1 VKDENKKRTE
11 ERYNTVNAIELLK
24 VPLRKNRTIIYKGE
38 VKMNKNKTIAFRVT
52 DREYESI
59 KNKSKELGFKNVSL
73 YARKKMLTDKDEY
86 LNNVDRIRNLY
97 DHLAQLE
104 MEFETIKNE
113 ARLSEYDILGYE
125 REFADIE
132 EELKKIK

>member
-1 VKDENKKRTE
+1 
-11 ERYNTVNAIELLK
+11 
-24 VPLRKNRTIIYKGE
+24 
-38 VKMNKNKTIAFRVT
+38 MNKDKFIAFRVSNT
-52 DREYESI
+52 EYEMI

-73 YARKKMLTDKDEY
+73 YTRKKMLTDKDEY
-86 LNNVDRIRNLY
+86 LCNINRIRNLY

-104 MEFETIKNE
+104 MEFEEIKNE
-113 ARLSEYDILGYE
+113 AGLSEYEALNYE

>member
-1 VKDENKKRTE
+1 
-11 ERYNTVNAIELLK
+11 
-24 VPLRKNRTIIYKGE
+24 
-38 VKMNKNKTIAFRVT
+38 MNKDKTIAFRVT

-59 KNKSKELGFKNVSL
+59 KRKSKDFGFNSVSL

-86 LNNVDRIRNLY
+86 LSNVSKIRKLY

-113 ARLSEYDILGYE
+113 AGLSEYDILGYE

>member
-1 VKDENKKRTE
+1 MKDENKKRTE

-73 YARKKMLTDKDEY
+73 YARKKC
-86 LNNVDRIRNLY
+86 
-97 DHLAQLE
+97 
-104 MEFETIKNE
+104 
-113 ARLSEYDILGYE
+113 
-125 REFADIE
+125 
-132 EELKKIK
+132 

>member
-1 VKDENKKRTE
+1 MLATFKKQRNGGGKGANNENKKRTE
-11 ERYNTVNAIELLK
+11 RRYNTVKCNGASQSS
-24 VPLRKNRTIIYKGE
+24 LRKNRAINHRGDL
-38 VKMNKNKTIAFRVT
+38 KMNKNKRVT
-52 DREYESI
+52 VRFTNSVYMCE
-59 KNKSKELGFKNVSL
+59 
-73 YARKKMLTDKDEY
+73 KKALTDNDEY
-86 LNNVDRIRNLY
+86 LFNVSKIRGIY

>member
-1 VKDENKKRTE
+1 
-11 ERYNTVNAIELLK
+11 
-24 VPLRKNRTIIYKGE
+24 
-38 VKMNKNKTIAFRVT
+38 MNKNKRVT
-52 DREYESI
+52 VRFTNSVYMCE
-59 KNKSKELGFKNVSL
+59 
-73 YARKKMLTDKDEY
+73 KKALTDNDEY
-86 LNNVDRIRNLY
+86 LFNVSKIRGIY